1 MINLPRKKDEDVLK
15 REEELKEK
23 REAFISQ
30 APLKE
35 GTSLE
40 EGKKPAFQDFKIT
53 KEKKKAQF
61 KPRKKPEAMQ
71 SKKIATYL
79 TREMYEDLKAE
90 AEDLGMT
97 EASLFRMILKEH
109 INRRKWK

>member
-35 GTSLE
+35 GTLLE
-40 EGKKPAFQDFKIT
+40 ERKPAFQDFKIP

>member
-40 EGKKPAFQDFKIT
+40 KGKPAFQDFKIT

-79 TREMYEDLKAE
+79 TREMYKDLKAE

>member
-1 MINLPRKKDEDVLK
+1 MINLPKKKDEDVLK
-15 REEELKEK
+15 RDEELKQK
-23 REAFISQ
+23 REAFISK

-35 GTSLE
+35 GIPQDE
-40 EGKKPAFQDFKIT
+40 EKPAFQNFKIT
-53 KEKKKAQF
+53 KEKKKAEF
-61 KPRKKPEAMQ
+61 KPRKKPEAIQ

>member
-40 EGKKPAFQDFKIT
+40 ERKSAFQDFKIT
-53 KEKKKAQF
+53 KEKKKAPF

>member
-40 EGKKPAFQDFKIT
+40 ERKPAFQDFKIP
-53 KEKKKAQF
+53 KEKNIVFIKS
-61 KPRKKPEAMQ
+61 RKDIKQ
-71 SKKIATYL
+71 TIDS
-79 TREMYEDLKAE
+79 
-90 AEDLGMT
+90 
-97 EASLFRMILKEH
+97 
-109 INRRKWK
+109 

>member
-40 EGKKPAFQDFKIT
+40 ERKTAFQDFKIP
-53 KEKKKAQF
+53 KEKKKAPF

>member
-15 REEELKEK
+15 REEKLKEK

-40 EGKKPAFQDFKIT
+40 ERKPAFQDFKIT
-53 KEKKKAQF
+53 KEKKKAPF

>member
-35 GTSLE
+35 GTS
-40 EGKKPAFQDFKIT
+40 
-53 KEKKKAQF
+53 F

>member
-30 APLKE
+30 AQLKE
-35 GTSLE
+35 GTSLKE
-40 EGKKPAFQDFKIT
+40 RKPAFQDFKIP
-53 KEKKKAQF
+53 KEKKTAQF

>member
-40 EGKKPAFQDFKIT
+40 EGKPAFQNFKIP
-53 KEKKKAQF
+53 KEKKKAPF